1 MDRLETRE
9 LAYFVAVAEELH
21 FARAAER
28 LGIAGPPLSRAI
40 ARLERRLGVRLFD
53 RTSRRV
59 SLTEAGEVFLAESRV
74 ALAAVDTAVRRVQRA
89 ARPARLVV
97 AVRSGTGAG
106 LLSDVLETYARRPA
120 AAPIELLFTNDQTQA
135 LREGSAD
142 VALFCASAD
151 ATGLA
156 TTEPAVESPVA
167 LLPISHPLAARAA
180 VPIEELRR
188 IDAYR
193 ESCPPVSLDEIVDR
207 VALGELVVVVG
218 HSATSRVGDAVV
230 AVPVVGQAGTTLV
243 LGRAAGRPTPD
254 LKAFE
259 LAAKYAAVRRLA
271 TAGAA

>member
-28 LGIAGPPLSRAI
+28 LGIAAPPLSRAI
-40 ARLERRLGVRLFD
+40 ARLERRIGVRLFD

-59 SLTEAGEVFLAESRV
+59 SLTEAGKVFLAESRA
-74 ALAAVDTAVRRVQRA
+74 ALAAVDTAVRRAQRA

-106 LLSDVLETYARRPA
+106 LLSDLLEAYAHRPA
-120 AAPIELLFTNDQTQA
+120 AAPVELLFTTDQTQA
-135 LREGSAD
+135 LREGTAD
-142 VALFCASAD
+142 VALLCASSD
-151 ATGLA
+151 ATGLT
-156 TTEPAVESPVA
+156 TTELAVESPVA
-167 LLPISHPLAARAA
+167 LLPVSHPLATRAA

-188 IDAYR
+188 IDVYR
-193 ESCPPVSLDEIVDR
+193 ATCPPVSLDEIVDR
-207 VALGELVVVVG
+207 VALGQLVVVVG
-218 HSATSRVGDAVV
+218 ESAASRIGDAVV

-243 LGRAAGRPTPD
+243 LGRAAGAPTPD

-259 LAAKYAAVRRLA
+259 RTAKDVAARRLA
-271 TAGAA
+271 TAGTA

>member
-28 LGIAGPPLSRAI
+28 LGIAAPPLSRAI
-40 ARLERRLGVRLFD
+40 ARLERRLGVRLFE

-59 SLTEAGEVFLAESRV
+59 DLTDAGTVFLAESRV
-74 ALAAVDTAVRRVQRA
+74 ALAAVDTAVRRAQRA

-106 LLSDVLETYARRPA
+106 LLSDVLETYAHRPGA
-120 AAPIELLFTNDQTQA
+120 VPVELLFTTDQPKA
-135 LREGSAD
+135 LREGTAD

-151 ATGLA
+151 TAGLT
-156 TTEPAVESPVA
+156 TTELALETPVA
-167 LLPISHPLAARAA
+167 LLPASHQLASRAA
-180 VPIEELRR
+180 IPIDELRR
-188 IDAYR
+188 VDAFR
-193 ESCPPVSLDEIVDR
+193 ASCPPVSLDEIVDR

-218 HSATSRVGDAVV
+218 HSAASRVGDAVV

-243 LGRAAGRPTPD
+243 LGRAAGKPSAD
-254 LKAFE
+254 LRAFE
-259 LAAKYAAVRRLA
+259 RAARDVVARRRA
-271 TAGAA
+271 TA